1 MDSSDCSFFRTNSTN
16 EFSSPDIRWTLQRT
30 THSLHLVEQVAIHV
44 CVTSMHDVWML
55 VNTGVGG
62 SSLVNRS
69 TRHEVAMILQRPAFV
84 TRFSCYSDNI
94 HVLFIYFQF
103 DIFRYSLPEI
113 FYKLILSYS
122 ISVYIIIY
130 IHFGIRFN

>member
-16 EFSSPDIRWTLQRT
+16 EFSSPDIKWTLQRT

-94 HVLFIYFQF
+94 HVLFTTLFSVWHI
-103 DIFRYSLPEI
+103 PI
-113 FYKLILSYS
+113 FYTWNILQIDTELQHFSIYNNIYS
-122 ISVYIIIY
+122 FWNQI
-130 IHFGIRFN
+130 